1 MIVPFGLTDAEVASR
16 EQRAI
21 NEAEYKEIA
30 QRMIDNYIDVQ
41 GFDGNFPTWLIR
53 QEIGACNN
61 NKTVKGVYA
70 ALTVLLGRDADN
82 NTNDQQVEAQ
92 ARWDREQ
99 AHIQLEGEVAMMAL
113 DFFHARGTTSSLK
126 VDQGGQ

>member
-1 MIVPFGLTDAEVASR
+1 MNSFYAERASR
-16 EQRAI
+16 EQRAT
-21 NEAEYKEIA
+21 NEAQYREIA
-30 QRMIDNYIDVQ
+30 QWIRYKYIPVR

-53 QEIGACNN
+53 EEIGARNN

-70 ALTVLLGRDADN
+70 ALTELLDREADES
-82 NTNDQQVEAQ
+82 THEQQVEAQ

-99 AHIQLEGEVAMMAL
+99 AHIQLEGEGAMMAL

>member
-1 MIVPFGLTDAEVASR
+1 M
-16 EQRAI
+16 
-21 NEAEYKEIA
+21 NEAEYMEIA
-30 QRMIDNYIDVQ
+30 RWLRYKFSTVR
-41 GFDGNFPTWLIR
+41 GFDGSFPTWLIR
-53 QEIGACNN
+53 QEIGARNN

-70 ALTVLLGRDADN
+70 ALTELLEREADMS
-82 NTNDQQVEAQ
+82 THEQQVEAQ

-99 AHIQLEGEVAMMAL
+99 ALIQLEGEVAMMAL

>member
-1 MIVPFGLTDAEVASR
+1 MNTFYAERASR

-21 NEAEYKEIA
+21 NEAEYLEIA
-30 QRMIDNYIDVQ
+30 RWLRYKYFYNVR
-41 GFDGNFPTWLIR
+41 GFNGSFPTWLIR
-53 QEIGACNN
+53 QEIGARSN

-70 ALTVLLGRDADN
+70 AATRQLGREADN
-82 NTNDQQVEAQ
+82 STHEEQVEAQ

-99 AHIQLEGEVAMMAL
+99 ARIQLEGEVAMMAL

>member
-1 MIVPFGLTDAEVASR
+1 MNGFTDAEIASR

-21 NEAEYKEIA
+21 NEAEYKEIS
-30 QRMIDNYIDVQ
+30 QRMIDKYIDVQ

-53 QEIGACNN
+53 QEIGARSN

-70 ALTVLLGRDADN
+70 ALTELLEREADQS
-82 NTNDQQVEAQ
+82 THEQQVEAQ

-99 AHIQLEGEVAMMAL
+99 AHIQLEGEVVMRAL
-113 DFFHARGTTSSLK
+113 DFLHGRGTTSSLK